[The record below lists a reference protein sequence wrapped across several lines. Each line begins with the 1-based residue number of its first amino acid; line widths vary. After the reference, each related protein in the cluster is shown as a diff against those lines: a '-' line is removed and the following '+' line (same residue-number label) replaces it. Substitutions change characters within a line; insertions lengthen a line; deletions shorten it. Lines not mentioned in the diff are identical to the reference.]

1 MEKSA
6 GRLAKQD
13 VLVRVS
19 DDSSPLHI
27 EIKSSVSGLYGRA
40 LQVASEGELKRL
52 KVSNGAVCIDD
63 NQALDFV
70 IRARIRAAVYELRD
84 SGADI

>member
-1 MEKSA
+1 MEKCA
-6 GRLAKQD
+6 GNLTKQD

-19 DDSSPLHI
+19 DDTSPLHI
-27 EIKSSVSGLYGRA
+27 EIKSSVSELYGRA
-40 LQVASEGELKRL
+40 HKEVAEGEFKRL
-52 KVSNGAVCIDD
+52 NVSNGSVWIED

-84 SGADI
+84 SGAEI